1 MNKKHKS
8 FLSAIFIMASATAS
22 YGQALPVGGAA
33 ENTPSYSEYFSWI
46 NNTNEGPT
54 EKQTLINLD
63 FFKWMHDTY
72 GMQLDIYAFDAGAL
86 DGAKRYGSTRSER
99 FRRQFPGG
107 LDAVC
112 GKAASIGTRFGVWC
126 GPDGFGNT
134 QAEADERMDVMT
146 ELVRKYNFKLF
157 KMDAVC
163 GQLRQEMYG
172 NFDRMMKAIR
182 QEDPGFI
189 LLNHRLDLGPG
200 DKYSTTHLMGG
211 EETYIDV
218 HMTND
223 VTAPHHRA
231 RALARKAP
239 DNLTRLTEDH
249 GVCLSSCL
257 DYWEDDLILQA
268 FNRGLILSPQIYANP
283 WLLRDDEFPYWHTFT
298 ICTATTA
305 TYSPEAYSC
314 LKDATEREPCREATA
329 GRSSSLCATCRG
341 RQRHTA

>member
-22 YGQALPVGGAA
+22 NGQALPVGGAA

-126 GPDGFGNT
+126 GPDGWT
-134 QAEADERMDVMT
+134 
-146 ELVRKYNFKLF
+146 
-157 KMDAVC
+157 
-163 GQLRQEMYG
+163 
-172 NFDRMMKAIR
+172 
-182 QEDPGFI
+182 
-189 LLNHRLDLGPG
+189 
-200 DKYSTTHLMGG
+200 
-211 EETYIDV
+211 
-218 HMTND
+218 
-223 VTAPHHRA
+223 
-231 RALARKAP
+231 
-239 DNLTRLTEDH
+239 
-249 GVCLSSCL
+249 
-257 DYWEDDLILQA
+257 
-268 FNRGLILSPQIYANP
+268 
-283 WLLRDDEFPYWHTFT
+283 
-298 ICTATTA
+298 
-305 TYSPEAYSC
+305 
-314 LKDATEREPCREATA
+314 
-329 GRSSSLCATCRG
+329 
-341 RQRHTA
+341 